1 MRAQSEAQHAAQGV
15 HAQVDAD
22 LARRWLGKADATMLI
37 HGHTHRP
44 GDHALGADAR
54 GRSLTQVVLSDWH
67 ITATERRLEVL
78 RLSAQGGLQRVS
90 PGPTSRPCSKT

>member
-15 HAQVDAD
+15 YAQVDAD
-22 LARRWLGKADATMLI
+22 LARRWLAEADATVLI

-54 GRSLTQVVLSDWH
+54 GRPLAQVVLSDWH
-67 ITATERRLEVL
+67 VTATERRLEVL
-78 RLSAQGGLQRVS
+78 RLTAEGGLQRVS
-90 PGPTSRPCSKT
+90 PGPT